1 MACGGFMYTVR
12 ERRFPVGDPLPSAE
26 FANHVAQMVG
36 RICEASGSLPPRFRI
51 ENTTFVATG
60 DKSRAI
66 LERVLPQA
74 VSMTAHALLAIQEGR
89 KVEFQQ
95 KNNRL
100 QMAVQL

>member
-1 MACGGFMYTVR
+1 MYTVE
-12 ERRFPVGDPLPSAE
+12 ERRFPVGNPLPSAE

-36 RICEASGSLPPRFRI
+36 KICEASGILSPRFKI
-51 ENTTFVATG
+51 EKNTFVATG
-60 DKSRAI
+60 DKSRVI
-66 LERVLPQA
+66 LEKILPQA
-74 VSMTAHALLAIQEGR
+74 VSMTAHALLAIQDGR